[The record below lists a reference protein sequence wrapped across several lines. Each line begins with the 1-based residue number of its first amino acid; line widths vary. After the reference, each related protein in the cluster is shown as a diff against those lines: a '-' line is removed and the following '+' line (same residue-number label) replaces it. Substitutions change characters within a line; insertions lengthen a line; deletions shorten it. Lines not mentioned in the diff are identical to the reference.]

1 MSQRATDST
10 PHRPGGTRGIGIDG
24 YALAS
29 VPMGYTVFPSGRLHL
44 PATDDVAA
52 VTAAKA
58 AWAGLPHAPDFE
70 RWAPS
75 DTLEDVAWVA
85 AAAITRDGD
94 WIEFGYDDE
103 GDPKW
108 NDHVTAFFV
117 AIAPFVRAGIVVIE
131 GEDGA
136 RWSYRYSGGQVA
148 QEGVNGWD
156 LSGEPFGEPV
166 YGPPPA

>member
-1 MSQRATDST
+1 MIQA
-10 PHRPGGTRGIGIDG
+10 GIGIDG
-24 YALAS
+24 YALAWLP
-29 VPMGYTVFPSGRLHL
+29 VGYTVFPSGRLHL
-44 PATDDVAA
+44 PAADDAAA

-58 AWAGLPHAPDFE
+58 AWAGRPHGPDFE

-94 WIEFGYDDE
+94 WIEFGFDDE

-108 NDHVTAFFV
+108 NDHATAFFV
-117 AIAPFVRAGIVVIE
+117 AIAPFVRAGVVVIE

-156 LSGEPFGEPV
+156 SSSEPFGDPV